1 MILGKHRHHDLG
13 ESDACRPVLDCRT
26 SVPTWVGRA
35 RGPLMSTP
43 AIEVRGLRKT
53 YRSLRR
59 PTQRALDGLDMVVE
73 AGGVQGLLGPN
84 GSGKTTTI
92 RVLLGLAR
100 ADGGE
105 ARVLGHPVPTQL
117 RQVVGHVGALVENP
131 LFLPGL
137 TGRTSLN
144 LLARSVGVPRSRVE
158 DVLASVRLLERADD
172 RVKTYSLGMRQ
183 RLGIAAA
190 LLKDPQLLILDE
202 PSNGLD
208 PAGMK
213 EVRDLVRELGTGGRT
228 VVISSHLLSE
238 VQQVCD
244 RVTIMSRGRALL
256 SGPVDEVLR
265 AHGRRGFVVGV
276 ADHETAAAV
285 LRQAGLDVQPMPD
298 GRLEVGTTG
307 PPVDDPATL
316 TRLLGEHG
324 VWLHHLAPAG
334 GDLESAFLEITSGGG
349 LGEADDRGGES

>member
-1 MILGKHRHHDLG
+1 MT
-13 ESDACRPVLDCRT
+13 A
-26 SVPTWVGRA
+26 
-35 RGPLMSTP
+35 P
-43 AIEVRGLRKT
+43 AIEVRGLRKA

-73 AGGVQGLLGPN
+73 RGIVQGLLGPN

-105 ARVLGHPVPTQL
+105 ARVLGHAVPSQL
-117 RQVVGHVGALVENP
+117 PQVVGHVGALVENP

-144 LLARSVGVPRSRVE
+144 LLATSVGVPHTRV
-158 DVLASVRLLERADD
+158 DHVLDEVRLHERADD

-213 EVRDLVRELGTGGRT
+213 EVRDLVRRLATGGRT
-228 VVISSHLLSE
+228 IVISSHLLSE

-244 RVTIMSRGRALL
+244 HVTIMSRGRALV

-265 AHGRRGFVVGV
+265 AHGRHGFVLGV
-276 ADHETAAAV
+276 ADPTAAVEV
-285 LRQAGLDVQPMPD
+285 LQQAGFDVQTLPD
-298 GRLEVGTTG
+298 GRLEVGSAG
-307 PPVDDPATL
+307 RQVADASEL
-316 TRLLGEHG
+316 NRLLGEHG

-334 GDLESAFLEITSGGG
+334 GDLESAFLEITAGHG
-349 LGEADDRGGES
+349 LGDDHGAPQEDR

>member
-1 MILGKHRHHDLG
+1 
-13 ESDACRPVLDCRT
+13 
-26 SVPTWVGRA
+26 
-35 RGPLMSTP
+35 MSTP

-59 PTQRALDGLDMVVE
+59 PAQKALDGLEMVVE
-73 AGGVQGLLGPN
+73 QGGVQGLLGPN

-105 ARVLGHPVPTQL
+105 ARVLGQPVPAAL
-117 RQVVGHVGALVENP
+117 PQVVGHVGALVENP

-137 TGRTSLN
+137 TGRTSLD
-144 LLARSVGVPRSRVE
+144 LLARSVGVPSSRV
-158 DVLASVRLLERADD
+158 DSVLETVKLRERAGD

-190 LLKDPQLLILDE
+190 LLKDPRLLILDE

-213 EVRDLVRELGTGGRT
+213 EVRDLVRALATSGRT
-228 VVISSHLLSE
+228 IVISSHLLSE

-244 RVTIMSRGRALL
+244 RVTIMSGGRALL
-256 SGPVDEVLR
+256 SGPVQEVLR
-265 AHGRRGFVVGV
+265 AHGRRGVVVG
-276 ADHETAAAV
+276 ADDPALAVTTLRAA
-285 LRQAGLDVQPMPD
+285 GFDVQPLPD
-298 GRLEVGTTG
+298 GRLEVGSTG
-307 PPVDDPATL
+307 QAVADPSAL
-316 TRLLGEHG
+316 NRLLGENG
-324 VWLHHLAPAG
+324 VWVNHLSTAG
-334 GDLESAFLEITSGGG
+334 GDLESAFLEITAGHG
-349 LGEADDRGGES
+349 LGESGTDGQPAGRGESR

>member
-1 MILGKHRHHDLG
+1 
-13 ESDACRPVLDCRT
+13 
-26 SVPTWVGRA
+26 
-35 RGPLMSTP
+35 MSAP

-53 YRSLRR
+53 YRGFRR
-59 PTQRALDGLDMVVE
+59 PPQRALDGLDMVVE
-73 AGGVQGLLGPN
+73 SGGVQGLLGPN

-105 ARVLGHPVPTQL
+105 ARLLGCPVPAQL
-117 RQVVGHVGALVENP
+117 PQVVGYVGALVENP

-137 TGRTSLN
+137 TGRTSLQ
-144 LLARSVGVPRSRVE
+144 LLARSVGVPRTRVE
-158 DVLASVRLLERADD
+158 HVLETVRLRERADD
-172 RVKTYSLGMRQ
+172 RVKAYSLGMRQ

-190 LLKDPQLLILDE
+190 LLKDPRLLILDE

-213 EVRDLVRELGTGGRT
+213 EVRDLVRDLATGGRT

-256 SGPVDEVLR
+256 EGPVDEVLR
-265 AHGRRGFVVGV
+265 SHGRQGFVVGV
-276 ADHETAAAV
+276 ADPVAAATV
-285 LRQAGLDVQPMPD
+285 LRQAGLDVQPLPD

-307 PPVDDPATL
+307 TAVSDPAAL
-316 TRLLGEHG
+316 NRLLGDHG
-324 VWLHHLAPAG
+324 LWLHHLAPAG

-349 LGEADDRGGES
+349 LGESDPEVVRPGSGS

>member
-1 MILGKHRHHDLG
+1 M
-13 ESDACRPVLDCRT
+13 
-26 SVPTWVGRA
+26 SVA
-35 RGPLMSTP
+35 
-43 AIEVRGLRKT
+43 AIEIRGLRKT

-59 PTQRALDGLDMVVE
+59 PAQRALDGLDMVIDRGRVH
-73 AGGVQGLLGPN
+73 GLLGPN

-100 ADGGE
+100 ADGGDV
-105 ARVLGHPVPTQL
+105 RLLGHQVPAQL
-117 RQVVGHVGALVENP
+117 PQVVGHVGALVENP

-137 TGRTSLN
+137 TGRTSLD
-144 LLARSVGVPRSRVE
+144 LLATSVGVPHARVE
-158 DVLASVRLLERADD
+158 QVLRDVRLHERADD

-213 EVRDLVRELGTGGRT
+213 EVRDLVRQLATGGRT
-228 VVISSHLLSE
+228 IVLSSHLLTE

-244 RVTIMSRGRALL
+244 HVTIMSRGRALV

-265 AHGRRGFVVGV
+265 AHGRHGVVLAV
-276 ADHETAAAV
+276 ADPTAAADV
-285 LRQAGLDVQPMPD
+285 LREAGFDVQPLTD
-298 GRLEVGTTG
+298 GRLEVGATG
-307 PPVDDPATL
+307 RPVDEPAEVN
-316 TRLLGEHG
+316 RLLGERG
-324 VWLHHLAPAG
+324 LWLQHLAPVG
-334 GDLESAFLEITSGGG
+334 GDLESAFLEITAGHG
-349 LGEADDRGGES
+349 LGDDPAAPEGER

>member
-1 MILGKHRHHDLG
+1 
-13 ESDACRPVLDCRT
+13 
-26 SVPTWVGRA
+26 
-35 RGPLMSTP
+35 MSAP
-43 AIEVRGLRKT
+43 AIEVQGLRKT
-53 YRSLRR
+53 YRGFRR
-59 PTQRALDGLDMVVE
+59 PPQRALDGLDMLVDS
-73 AGGVQGLLGPN
+73 GGVQGLLGPN

-105 ARVLGHPVPTQL
+105 ARLLGHPVPAQL
-117 RQVVGHVGALVENP
+117 PQVIGYVGALVENP

-137 TGRTSLN
+137 TGRTSLE

-158 DVLASVRLLERADD
+158 QVLETVRLRERADD
-172 RVKTYSLGMRQ
+172 RVKAYSLGMRQ

-190 LLKDPQLLILDE
+190 LLKDPRLLILDE

-265 AHGRRGFVVGV
+265 AHGRQGFVVGV
-276 ADHETAAAV
+276 ADPHAATTV
-285 LRQAGLDVQPMPD
+285 LRQAGLDVQPLPD

-307 PPVDDPATL
+307 TAVTDAAAL
-316 TRLLGEHG
+316 NRLLGDHG
-324 VWLHHLAPAG
+324 LWLHHLAPAG
-334 GDLESAFLEITSGGG
+334 GDLESAFLEITAGGG
-349 LGEADDRGGES
+349 LDERDPQVVLPGRDS

>member
-1 MILGKHRHHDLG
+1 
-13 ESDACRPVLDCRT
+13 V
-26 SVPTWVGRA
+26 
-35 RGPLMSTP
+35 STP
-43 AIEVRGLRKT
+43 AIEVTGLRKT

-59 PTQRALDGLDMVVE
+59 PAQRALDGLDMVVE

-105 ARVLGHPVPTQL
+105 ARVLGHPVPQQL
-117 RQVVGHVGALVENP
+117 PAVVGHVGALVENP

-137 TGRTSLN
+137 TGRTSLR
-144 LLARSVGVPRSRVE
+144 LLARSVGVPGTRV
-158 DVLASVRLLERADD
+158 DQVLETVRLRERADD
-172 RVKTYSLGMRQ
+172 RVKAYSLGMRQ

-256 SGPVDEVLR
+256 SGPVGEVLR
-265 AHGRRGFVVGV
+265 AHGRQGFVVGV
-276 ADHETAAAV
+276 ADPAAAAGV
-285 LRQAGLDVQPMPD
+285 LRQAGLDVQPLPD
-298 GRLEVGTTG
+298 GRLEVGATG
-307 PPVDDPATL
+307 RPVDDPATL

-349 LGEADDRGGES
+349 LDDPTNGGAS